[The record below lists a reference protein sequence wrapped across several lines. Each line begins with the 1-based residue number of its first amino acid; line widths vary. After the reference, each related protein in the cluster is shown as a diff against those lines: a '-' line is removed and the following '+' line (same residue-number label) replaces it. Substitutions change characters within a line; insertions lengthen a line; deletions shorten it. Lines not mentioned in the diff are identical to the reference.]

1 MGTLAPSGVV
11 WFNVCVLFDNVYICS
26 VGVSI
31 WAVHVHTCTDCLV
44 LGELVASI
52 YLLFVVVFAV
62 DCLVAGFQQVQRS
75 LIKSLFSYRS

>member
-1 MGTLAPSGVV
+1 MSRAHA
-11 WFNVCVLFDNVYICS
+11 Y
-26 VGVSI
+26 
-31 WAVHVHTCTDCLV
+31 VHVDPCTVCLV

-75 LIKSLFSYRS
+75 FIKSLFLIGHGSCCLTGPGERTQT